1 MAKRNGI
8 KPICFFMATIMCV
21 ILLIVGLTSCEAVE
35 KRENYTEENG
45 WMALIR
51 DEDSKTAKLIGNK
64 KESIVKGEAV
74 LPSSIKG
81 YQIEYINAPYKGY
94 SFNVSYF
101 DFIPDKLFV
110 PGVNYRF
117 SREISFPKANKKI
130 IFLGIDTKNYSNGFN
145 LANDFG
151 THYPYARKA
160 KFYVAGKYIY
170 DFKQKYDAYTTG
182 SFYSANVSYYYNYE
196 DAPNGG
202 YCWIDDLDEGEKI
215 KTIPQEPER
224 EGYVFGGWYL
234 EKQCLTKFDFDTYT
248 MDGSGELELFAKWI
262 KK

>member
-8 KPICFFMATIMCV
+8 KPICIFLATIMCV

-117 SREISFPKANKKI
+117 SWKYHF
-130 IFLGIDTKNYSNGFN
+130 
-145 LANDFG
+145 
-151 THYPYARKA
+151 RK
-160 KFYVAGKYIY
+160 
-170 DFKQKYDAYTTG
+170 Q
-182 SFYSANVSYYYNYE
+182 
-196 DAPNGG
+196 
-202 YCWIDDLDEGEKI
+202 I
-215 KTIPQEPER
+215 KR
-224 EGYVFGGWYL
+224 
-234 EKQCLTKFDFDTYT
+234 
-248 MDGSGELELFAKWI
+248 
-262 KK
+262 